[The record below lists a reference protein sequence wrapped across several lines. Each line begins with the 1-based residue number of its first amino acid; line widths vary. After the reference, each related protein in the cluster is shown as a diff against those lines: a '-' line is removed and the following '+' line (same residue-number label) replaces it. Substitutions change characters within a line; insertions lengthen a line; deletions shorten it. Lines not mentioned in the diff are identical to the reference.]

1 MEIKFDVKGASR
13 KDLVK
18 VIADTLGVKAE
29 YQGMPSVAFVIG
41 DFTVTKE
48 GTLVFADD
56 VNADEILKALA
67 ANAFYPVDEGKD
79 DEKKEAEPE
88 EPTGLTIEIPADKV
102 NVDNLQKLL
111 DAKGW
116 LFRKA
121 LGVESLAF
129 EVTEDKVSFPRFS
142 HTDTDL
148 TTAYTQ
154 FISALCKMSIEQ
166 KRITA
171 REKAVANEKYAFRC
185 FLLRLGFIGDEYKQ
199 SRKLLLANLD
209 GSSALKT
216 VKNAGTDDQDLPETE
231 SHDSTGTEC
240 QESAESSNQD
250 LPESEEAANEQISE

>member
-1 MEIKFDVKGASR
+1 MEIKFDVKGESR

-18 VIADTLGVKAE
+18 VISDTLGVKAE
-29 YQGMPSVAFVIG
+29 YQGMPTVAFVIG

-48 GTLVFADD
+48 GTLVFADE
-56 VNADEILKALA
+56 VNADDVLKALA
-67 ANAFYPVDEGKD
+67 ANAFYPVNEDKA
-79 DEKKEAEPE
+79 DEKKAQE

-116 LFRKA
+116 LIRKA
-121 LGVESLAF
+121 LGIESLTF
-129 EVTEDKVSFPRFS
+129 EVTENKVSFPWFS

-148 TTAYTQ
+148 TTACTQ
-154 FISALCKMSIEQ
+154 FIAAICRMSVEQ

-171 REKAVANEKYAFRC
+171 REKAVTNEKYAFRC

-209 GSSALKT
+209 GSSAFKT
-216 VKNAGTDDQDLPETE
+216 VQTK
-231 SHDSTGTEC
+231 
-240 QESAESSNQD
+240 
-250 LPESEEAANEQISE
+250 EEVANESVSE

>member
-18 VIADTLGVKAE
+18 VIADTLGVRAE
-29 YQGMPSVAFVIG
+29 YQGMPSVAYQIG
-41 DFTVTKE
+41 EFTVTKE
-48 GTLVFADD
+48 GTLVFADE
-56 VNADEILKALA
+56 VNADEVLKALA
-67 ANAFYPVDEGKD
+67 ANAFYPVDEDKTA
-79 DEKKEAEPE
+79 EKKVQED
-88 EPTGLTIEIPADKV
+88 PTGLTIEIPADKV

-129 EVTEDKVSFPRFS
+129 EVTEDKVSFPWFS

-154 FISALCKMSIEQ
+154 FISAICKMSIEQ

-209 GSSALKT
+209 GSSAFKA
-216 VKNAGTDDQDLPETE
+216 VKQQN
-231 SHDSTGTEC
+231 
-240 QESAESSNQD
+240 QEQEENNG
-250 LPESEEAANEQISE
+250 LSE